1 MESLTL
7 DNQDVERL
15 LDRLDGQARLPT
27 AAPSFPLTHAE
38 PPTRTR
44 PPYRPKARPAQS
56 RDRHPEVQNSPPEKG
71 ASARPPRIKSNQD
84 WRGHSCQAT
93 AVSSTSRAA
102 L

>member
-38 PPTRTR
+38 PSHT
-44 PPYRPKARPAQS
+44 
-56 RDRHPEVQNSPPEKG
+56 NS
-71 ASARPPRIKSNQD
+71 SSL
-84 WRGHSCQAT
+84 QAEG
-93 AVSSTSRAA
+93 
-102 L
+102 